1 MKKVVKIVLAVV
13 FVLLI
18 GLGCLMAVFGFL
30 PDGRGLDAGGQTEMG
45 VAEEAPVQT
54 LDVGVQKNDN
64 DELVF
69 DVSLDDFIASYNG
82 YYWQD
87 NEACYLRLLDE
98 WQVSALDNT
107 VESAYPVTQYT
118 HRAEDNVWTLP
129 VMNVMVPESGE
140 DIQQVNLTYDEHSYS
155 EEYYALFEKDCYYTL
170 KVFYPD
176 LSDEQLTALY
186 EAVNQGAYDNTF
198 PSSQQYRTGSAQL
211 PAMLYYRDGI
221 GVFGYFAIGAPVHFC
236 VVPVDDAMIEEY
248 AASGVDVQKIEG

>member
-1 MKKVVKIVLAVV
+1 MKKVVKIMLAVV
-13 FVLLI
+13 FVLLL
-18 GLGCLMAVFGFL
+18 GLGCLMAVFGFM
-30 PDGRGLDAGGQTEMG
+30 PDAQGLDAGGQTETGM
-45 VAEEAPVQT
+45 AEEASVQT
-54 LDVGVQKNDN
+54 LDIGVQKNDN

-69 DVSLDDFIASYNG
+69 DVTLDDFIASYNG
-82 YYWQD
+82 YYWQG
-87 NEACYLRLLDE
+87 NEARYLRPLDE
-98 WQVSALDNT
+98 WQVSKLDNT

-129 VMNVMVPESGE
+129 VMNVMVPEGGE
-140 DIQQVNLTYDEHSYS
+140 DIQQVDLNYDEHSYS
-155 EEYYALFEKDCYYTL
+155 EASYALFEKDCYYTL
-170 KVFYPD
+170 KVFFPD

-186 EAVNQGAYDNTF
+186 EAVNQSAYDNTF

-236 VVPVDDAMIEEY
+236 VVPVDDAMIAEY

>member
-69 DVSLDDFIASYNG
+69 DVTLDDFIASYNG

-140 DIQQVNLTYDEHSYS
+140 DIQQVDLNYDEHSYS
-155 EEYYALFEKDCYYTL
+155 EASYALFEKDCYYTL

-221 GVFGYFAIGAPVHFC
+221 GVFGYFAIGAPVHFW

>member
-69 DVSLDDFIASYNG
+69 DVTLDDFIASYNG

-129 VMNVMVPESGE
+129 VMNVMVPESCE
-140 DIQQVNLTYDEHSYS
+140 DIQQVDLNYDEHSYS
-155 EEYYALFEKDCYYTL
+155 EASYALFEKDCYYTL

-211 PAMLYYRDGI
+211 TAMLYYRDGI